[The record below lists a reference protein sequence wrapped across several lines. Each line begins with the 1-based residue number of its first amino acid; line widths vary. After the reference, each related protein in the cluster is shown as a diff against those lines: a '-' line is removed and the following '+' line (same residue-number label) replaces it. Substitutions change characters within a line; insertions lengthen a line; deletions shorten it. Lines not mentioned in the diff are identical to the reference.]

1 MNYVRFFEFLHILFG
16 KNAFVEI
23 SLEVREILKF
33 FRTFLFTKLLNPS
46 LDFALNF
53 FFDDFFEVERPLV
66 KGFVM
71 LVMNDGRY
79 SFNKDGEVIFTD
91 IILLQKVVKFIGVD
105 LIPNEEGDADGYEDE
120 IEDRQG
126 YHRLFELSFMSI
138 RIREQLE
145 HILQTK
151 SAHF

>member
-46 LDFALNF
+46 LYFALNF

-66 KGFVM
+66 EGFVM

-79 SFNKDGEVIFTD
+79 SFNKDCKVIFTD
-91 IILLQKVVKFIGVD
+91 IILFKKVVKFIRVD
-105 LIPNEEGDADGYEDE
+105 LIPNEEGDADSYEDE
-120 IEDRQG
+120 VKDRQG
-126 YHRLFELSFMSI
+126 YHGLFEFSFMPI
-138 RIREQLE
+138 RIRKQLE

-151 SAHF
+151 PAYF